1 LSDEQNKNSKRRDNE
16 IQTENP
22 SMVVLH
28 LDTLDQGTEAFMQ
41 WLNSEDKQSTN
52 NPIIL
57 KEFVNNKRTILYDN
71 TLSHDVIVETYKG
84 VPKCQSCQ
92 AGRLWTCRIHNT
104 S

>member
-1 LSDEQNKNSKRRDNE
+1 
-16 IQTENP
+16 
-22 SMVVLH
+22 MVVQH

>member
-1 LSDEQNKNSKRRDNE
+1 
-16 IQTENP
+16 
-22 SMVVLH
+22 
-28 LDTLDQGTEAFMQ
+28 MQ